1 MESFMPTKLRAVLE
15 KFRIFGKCLT
25 PRCVTQFST
34 KTRKNVTRVSVSLRY
49 SVTTTEKLDSAL
61 CLPAQIPTSRCKV
74 QCRLLRL
81 ILRRYYLPNHF
92 SLLIWGLG
100 EFDS

>member
-61 CLPAQIPTSRCKV
+61 CLPAQIPTSRCKTHYFANISAKTN
-74 QCRLLRL
+74 LFL
-81 ILRRYYLPNHF
+81 
-92 SLLIWGLG
+92 
-100 EFDS
+100 

>member
-34 KTRKNVTRVSVSLRY
+34 KTRKSVTRVSVSLRY

-61 CLPAQIPTSRCKV
+61 CLPAQSPTSRCKV
-74 QCRLLRL
+74 QCRLPTAETYFAT
-81 ILRRYYLPNHF
+81 ILFAKPFEPVN
-92 SLLIWGLG
+92 LG
-100 EFDS
+100 SG